1 MTVGQFILEKEAK
14 MSQKHFFSTLFVWNT
29 VHRSEARQSFV
40 MSRMP
45 ASYRWKQE
53 RKRAR
58 ERSTPIARW
67 NQINT
72 AWLPACILWEAT
84 WNCTCGINNLCMLNS
99 CIYFVFQDIPTASV
113 KEVYT
118 DFYHR
123 LVEAV
128 SDEHTCQ
135 SLLTQLSSS
144 ALISEEKIAQLTSSK
159 VTGSSFLK
167 TLGLEEEPHLLVP
180 LVSAMS
186 GVEQLQTLAGENG
199 HQVAHK
205 TRYVF

>member
-1 MTVGQFILEKEAK
+1 
-14 MSQKHFFSTLFVWNT
+14 
-29 VHRSEARQSFV
+29 
-40 MSRMP
+40 
-45 ASYRWKQE
+45 
-53 RKRAR
+53 
-58 ERSTPIARW
+58 
-67 NQINT
+67 
-72 AWLPACILWEAT
+72 
-84 WNCTCGINNLCMLNS
+84 MLNS
-99 CIYFVFQDIPTASV
+99 CIYFVFQDIPTASL

-186 GVEQLQTLAGENG
+186 GVEQLQILAEKMDIKL
-199 HQVAHK
+199 H
-205 TRYVF
+205 TRQGMYFSTCSFYFNFVH

>member
-1 MTVGQFILEKEAK
+1 M
-14 MSQKHFFSTLFVWNT
+14 
-29 VHRSEARQSFV
+29 
-40 MSRMP
+40 
-45 ASYRWKQE
+45 
-53 RKRAR
+53 
-58 ERSTPIARW
+58 
-67 NQINT
+67 
-72 AWLPACILWEAT
+72 
-84 WNCTCGINNLCMLNS
+84 
-99 CIYFVFQDIPTASV
+99 
-113 KEVYT
+113 YT

-186 GVEQLQTLAGENG
+186 GVEQLQTLAGEVSAMLKQG
-199 HQVAHK
+199 MYMPLLMQ
-205 TRYVF
+205 Y

>member
-1 MTVGQFILEKEAK
+1 MFLY
-14 MSQKHFFSTLFVWNT
+14 L
-29 VHRSEARQSFV
+29 
-40 MSRMP
+40 
-45 ASYRWKQE
+45 
-53 RKRAR
+53 
-58 ERSTPIARW
+58 
-67 NQINT
+67 
-72 AWLPACILWEAT
+72 
-84 WNCTCGINNLCMLNS
+84 
-99 CIYFVFQDIPTASV
+99 FQDIPAVSL
-113 KEVYT
+113 KKIYT

-144 ALISEEKIAQLTSSK
+144 ALISEKKIAQLSV

-186 GVEQLQTLAGENG
+186 QVEQLQTLAGEMTAQLKQG
-199 HQVAHK
+199 TYIHMH
-205 TRYVF
+205 TRLFFLMQFILTCVGIAQYVGKPQQFEATGAIMIMLFCSLFFDSFLCYEISLLCKVYLQNNVYCLTILQALLLSNCLFKQSHVL